1 MGCAKNVVDSEKLM
15 AQLRLSGVEV
25 TANPAEADIA
35 VVNTCGF
42 IAAAKEE
49 SIDMIIQNV
58 RRKSRGRL
66 RKVYAMGCLTERYR
80 DDIRKEIPELDGIF
94 GSNELPLVVKELG
107 GRFRREL
114 LGERSLTTPPHT
126 AYLKISEGCDRP
138 CAFCAIPLMRGA
150 HVSRPREEILA
161 EARGLV
167 AGGVREIIVIGQ
179 DTTYYGVDTVGSRAL
194 APLLDDL
201 AGIDGVV
208 WLRLM
213 YAFPAQFPLDVL
225 DVMARRPQL
234 CKYIDMPIQ
243 HVADPVLKSMRR
255 GITGARLRALI
266 AAIRSAVPGI
276 ALRTTLIVGYPGEGE
291 KEFEELRAF
300 VEEARFDRLGVFT
313 YSPEEGTA
321 AFPLGDPVPE
331 EEKERRKASLMEVQ
345 QGISEER
352 NAALI
357 GSRQRVLLDACD
369 GDRWVGR
376 TASDAPEIDNE
387 VFVESSRPLEVG
399 SFFDVEIVDAYE
411 YDLVGK
417 AV

>member
-1 MGCAKNVVDSEKLM
+1 
-15 AQLRLSGVEV
+15 
-25 TANPAEADIA
+25 
-35 VVNTCGF
+35 
-42 IAAAKEE
+42 
-49 SIDMIIQNV
+49 
-58 RRKSRGRL
+58 
-66 RKVYAMGCLTERYR
+66 
-80 DDIRKEIPELDGIF
+80 
-94 GSNELPLVVKELG
+94 
-107 GRFRREL
+107 
-114 LGERSLTTPPHT
+114 
-126 AYLKISEGCDRP
+126 
-138 CAFCAIPLMRGA
+138 MRGA